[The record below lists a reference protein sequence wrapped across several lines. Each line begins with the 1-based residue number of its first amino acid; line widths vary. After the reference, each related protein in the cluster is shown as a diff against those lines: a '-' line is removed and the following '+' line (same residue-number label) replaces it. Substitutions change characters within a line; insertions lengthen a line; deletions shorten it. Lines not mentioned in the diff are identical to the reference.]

1 MALGAALVA
10 AGCKPGGPRAGSAG
24 DISAE
29 EYLGHLKL
37 AGLVEDGSKQWAL
50 FLLAVPGRAAEHLKL
65 MPGQRLGDLEL
76 LAIDREAESVGVRV
90 RGLEAELSLAANGLR
105 PQDSYSWLQRLCPD
119 EHARRHNSPARQE
132 FVGDHSQAQ
141 EAHQREELARE
152 MEERQQLLEQSSGE
166 HSQEQSVAESP

>member
-10 AGCKPGGPRAGSAG
+10 AACKPGGPRAGSAG
-24 DISAE
+24 DIAAE

-37 AGLVEDGSKQWAL
+37 AGLVEDGSNQWAL

-76 LAIDREAESVGVRV
+76 LAIDQEAEAVEVRV
-90 RGLEAELSLAANGLR
+90 RGMEAELSLAANGLR
-105 PQDSYSWLQRLCPD
+105 PEDSYPWLQRLTPD

-141 EAHQREELARE
+141 EARQREELERE
-152 MEERQQLLEQSSGE
+152 MEERRQLLDHASEE
-166 HSQEQSVAESP
+166 FPQEQYRAESP